1 MPTEASRHLDGS
13 SECFAASAGQE
24 CRDLR
29 VISVV
34 RLCSLSEFGVPADVT
49 VLPHFGCSFEFCS
62 QNTAGASA
70 EGERGRSTEFRVL
83 PSFFLL
89 FFCLS
94 VCLLSMVVF
103 IQSSQR
109 CTRNTQQSHKI
120 TRERPGYWHQQCG
133 PHPLGKTLLAI
144 SSGREPLACVS
155 TWIREAPP
163 PTRSRASEYERRC
176 CTFGLRNTFF
186 VSLPTSTR
194 QAFQLPA
201 RVDAFLF
208 FHCFVGVAFSLYW
221 YKSQL

>member
-1 MPTEASRHLDGS
+1 
-13 SECFAASAGQE
+13 
-24 CRDLR
+24 
-29 VISVV
+29 
-34 RLCSLSEFGVPADVT
+34 
-49 VLPHFGCSFEFCS
+49 
-62 QNTAGASA
+62 
-70 EGERGRSTEFRVL
+70 
-83 PSFFLL
+83 
-89 FFCLS
+89 
-94 VCLLSMVVF
+94 MVVV

-109 CTRNTQQSHKI
+109 CTRNTQQSHKV

-176 CTFGLRNTFF
+176 CTFGLRNTIF
-186 VSLPTSTR
+186 VSLPTSTW

-221 YKSQL
+221 YKSQICAAGKIFCCFVSFQASSVAGLLSLLARISHPWYFFLYFLSFFCVFLFSEQVDKPPGTRLSSSFF